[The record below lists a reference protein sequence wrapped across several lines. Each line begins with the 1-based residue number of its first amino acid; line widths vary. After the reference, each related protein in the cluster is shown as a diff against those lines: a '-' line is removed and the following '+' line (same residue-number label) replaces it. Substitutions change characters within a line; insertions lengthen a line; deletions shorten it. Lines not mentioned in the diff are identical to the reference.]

1 MVVQLITPLKKKLS
15 LFSDLHKDMTQ
26 NPLTED
32 LSLKR
37 DEEAVKESIKNL
49 ILTNR
54 GERLMQ
60 PLIGGNV
67 QAMLFENN
75 TPAIIK
81 LIQEQIKTV
90 IREYEPRATLIDVIV
105 RSSIDESTVEV
116 DVYFYINNVAEPISV
131 TVFLER
137 IR

>member
-1 MVVQLITPLKKKLS
+1 MVVQVITPLRRKLS

-116 DVYFYINNVAEPISV
+116 DVYFYINNVVEPISV

>member
-1 MVVQLITPLKKKLS
+1 MVVQIITPLKKKLS

-32 LSLKR
+32 LALKR

-81 LIQEQIKTV
+81 LIQEQIKIV

-116 DVYFYINNVAEPISV
+116 GIYFYINNIVEPVSV

>member
-1 MVVQLITPLKKKLS
+1 MVVQVTTPLRKKLS
-15 LFSDLHKDMTQ
+15 LFSDFHKDMTQ

-32 LSLKR
+32 ISLKR

-49 ILTNR
+49 VLTNR

-60 PLIGGNV
+60 PLLGGNV
-67 QAMLFENN
+67 QSMLFENN
-75 TPAIIK
+75 TPATIK
-81 LIQEQIKTV
+81 LIQEQVKTV
-90 IREYEPRATLIDVIV
+90 ISQYEPRATLIDVIV

-116 DVYFYINNVAEPISV
+116 GIYFYINNVIEPISV

-137 IR
+137 VR

>member
-1 MVVQLITPLKKKLS
+1 MVVQVITPLRKKLS

-81 LIQEQIKTV
+81 LIQEQIKTA

-116 DVYFYINNVAEPISV
+116 DVYFYINNVVEPISV

>member
-1 MVVQLITPLKKKLS
+1 MVVQVITPIKKRLS

-26 NPLTED
+26 NPLSED
-32 LSLKR
+32 LALKR
-37 DEEAVKESIKNL
+37 DEEAIKESIKNL

-60 PLIGGNV
+60 PLLGGNV

-75 TPAIIK
+75 TPATIK
-81 LIQEQIKTV
+81 LIQEQVKTV
-90 IREYEPRATLIDVIV
+90 IRQYEPRATLIDVIV
-105 RSSIDESTVEV
+105 RSSVDESTVEV
-116 DVYFYINNVAEPISV
+116 EIYFYINNIVEPISV

>member
-1 MVVQLITPLKKKLS
+1 MVVQVITPLRRKIS

-26 NPLTED
+26 HPLTED

-116 DVYFYINNVAEPISV
+116 DVYFYINNVVEPISV

>member
-1 MVVQLITPLKKKLS
+1 MVVQVTTPAKKRLS

-32 LSLKR
+32 LALKR

-60 PLIGGNV
+60 PLLGGNV

-75 TPAIIK
+75 TPATIK
-81 LIQEQIKTV
+81 LIQEQVKTV
-90 IREYEPRATLIDVIV
+90 IRQYEPRATLIDVIV

-116 DVYFYINNVAEPISV
+116 GVYFYINSIVEPISV

>member
-1 MVVQLITPLKKKLS
+1 MVVQVTTPIKKRLS

-26 NPLTED
+26 NPLSED
-32 LSLKR
+32 LALKR
-37 DEEAVKESIKNL
+37 DEEAIKESIKNL

-60 PLIGGNV
+60 PLLGGNV

-75 TPAIIK
+75 TPATIK
-81 LIQEQIKTV
+81 LIQEQVKTV
-90 IREYEPRATLIDVIV
+90 IRQYEPRATLIDVIV
-105 RSSIDESTVEV
+105 RSSVDESTVEV
-116 DVYFYINNVAEPISV
+116 EIYFYINNIVEPISV

>member
-1 MVVQLITPLKKKLS
+1 MVVQIVTPLKKRFS

-32 LSLKR
+32 LALKR

-75 TPAIIK
+75 TPATIK
-81 LIQEQIKTV
+81 LIQEQIKSV
-90 IREYEPRATLIDVIV
+90 IRQYEPRATLIDVIV

-116 DVYFYINNVAEPISV
+116 AIYFYISNVAEPVSV
-131 TVFLER
+131 TVLLER
-137 IR
+137 TR

>member
-1 MVVQLITPLKKKLS
+1 MVVQVITPIRKKLS

-49 ILTNR
+49 VLTNR

-75 TPAIIK
+75 TPVIIK

-116 DVYFYINNVAEPISV
+116 DVYFYINNVVDPISV
-131 TVFLER
+131 TIFLER

>member
-1 MVVQLITPLKKKLS
+1 MVVQIVTPLGKRFS

-32 LSLKR
+32 LALKR

-75 TPAIIK
+75 TPATIK
-81 LIQEQIKTV
+81 LIQEQIKSV
-90 IREYEPRATLIDVIV
+90 IRQYEPRATLIDVIV

-116 DVYFYINNVAEPISV
+116 GIYFYISNVVEPVSV
-131 TVFLER
+131 TVLLER
-137 IR
+137 TR

>member
-1 MVVQLITPLKKKLS
+1 MVVQVITPLRRKLS

-37 DEEAVKESIKNL
+37 DEEAVMESIKNL

-116 DVYFYINNVAEPISV
+116 DVYFYINNVVEPISV